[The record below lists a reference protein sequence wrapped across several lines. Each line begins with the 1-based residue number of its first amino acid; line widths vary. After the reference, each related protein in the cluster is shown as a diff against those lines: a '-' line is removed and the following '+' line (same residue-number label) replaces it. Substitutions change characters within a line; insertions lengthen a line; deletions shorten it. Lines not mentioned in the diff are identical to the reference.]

1 MLSMRSLFVLALC
14 LAPLLCGCAGWTP
27 VLRDDSWTL
36 FVRDGESVDIARFGE
51 ALEPAIAAV
60 EERMG
65 AFSRPVRV
73 HALDPQSRDCAP
85 RDGPATGELQMVP
98 DIGPARVRAYH
109 VRSGIFSLEPS
120 GVFLAT
126 SDAATAVHELV
137 HARIADL
144 GLRLPLWF
152 EEGLASYWGDGV
164 AHGGRWHGDGL
175 ACWPLRELRDLEA
188 SDAELERWM
197 KLEAND
203 DYDSRDNLVAH
214 FLGWAIVFDLAREH
228 PDEGWRAWYERFERE
243 ARERGPIA
251 AARARLERT
260 LDRETERRWLDRLGF
275 EDPGARMA
283 LAKGLWKLRSPEVV
297 DRMLDALERELDPQV
312 RVTLAL
318 NVLLASGETRLG
330 RTRWNRVGN
339 VALPALREGQLTDPR
354 EQEALGALYD
364 SMRRWDSRGTRS
376 RDALD
381 LLSRLWEE

>member
-1 MLSMRSLFVLALC
+1 MRKALVLALC
-14 LAPLLCGCAGWTP
+14 VAPLAGGCASWTP

-36 FVRDGESVDIARFGE
+36 YVKDGENIDVERFGE

-65 AFSRPVRV
+65 AFARPVRV
-73 HALDPQSRDCAP
+73 HALDPQSRDSAP
-85 RDGPATGELQMVP
+85 PDGPATGELQMVP

-109 VRSGIFSLEPS
+109 VRSGVFSLEPS
-120 GVFLAT
+120 GVFLGT
-126 SDAATAVHELV
+126 SDAGTAVHELV

-164 AHGGRWHGDGL
+164 LHDGRWFGDGL
-175 ACWPLRELRDLEA
+175 ACWPLRELRDLKC
-188 SDAELERWM
+188 SDAEIERWM
-197 KLEAND
+197 KLEASD

-228 PDEGWRAWYERFERE
+228 PEDDWRAWYERFGRE
-243 ARERGPIA
+243 AREQGLVK
-251 AARARLERT
+251 AARVRLART
-260 LDRETERRWLDRLGF
+260 LERETERVWLDRLGL
-275 EDPGARMA
+275 EEPGARMA

-297 DRMLDALERELDPQV
+297 DRMLDALEREQDPEV

-330 RTRWNRVGN
+330 RTRWGRVGN
-339 VALPALREGQLTDPR
+339 VAFPALREGKLTDPR
-354 EQEALGALYD
+354 EQEALVALYD
-364 SMRRWDSRGTRS
+364 AMRRWDSRGRRS

-381 LLSRLWEE
+381 GLSRLWEE